1 MASGSNAN
9 IQGDNLLEDI
19 LEAAGCRCRDTM
31 RMVDIDTFFTNR
43 SVPLV
48 DGDSKRTVARN
59 TLASLPQHKALNL
72 VLELAENTKDI
83 PLQDAVFRLQDE
95 GQPEITAI
103 TRDRVADLL
112 ATRMHG
118 EGVRPETFE
127 ALFDLSGTADFLL
140 GPTRIEGLRS
150 HATGPNPAW
159 NARDVFEFVGAMN
172 CPTRRFARLAETA
185 LDPRLRDPSE
195 QDALARAMS
204 EILKVD
210 GFEVAQIGEISGR
223 ATFTVRQVRRGVE
236 GRPKNLI
243 FASIGPKPRLGF
255 SDAIDNEIVVLD
267 HAASCLIFDLPI
279 GNGLTWLDLV
289 HWWMQRESLSNLVE
303 ARTALGKRLI
313 ASLEDGPEKHLF
325 AAYFRLFSEK
335 LGERLPALIPQVY
348 LHYDPEI
355 ARRLPDKQALFRQ
368 RMDFLMLL
376 PGRQR
381 IVIEIDG
388 KHHYA
393 DGDRADPRRYAR
405 MVEADRALRIRGYE
419 VFRFGGAEFSLA
431 NEAGSEAVDRLIASF
446 FRQLFDAH
454 GVK

>member
-1 MASGSNAN
+1 MAAGVTAI
-9 IQGDNLLEDI
+9 IQGNNLMEDI
-19 LEAAGCRCRDTM
+19 LEAAGCRFRDTM

-59 TLASLPQHKALNL
+59 TLASLPQQKALQL
-72 VLELAENTKDI
+72 VQELAEQTKDI

-103 TRDRVADLL
+103 TRDRIAYLL

-118 EGVRPETFE
+118 EGVRPEIIC
-127 ALFDLSGTADFLL
+127 ALFDLSGAADFF
-140 GPTRIEGLRS
+140 GPSKVDELRI
-150 HATGPNPAW
+150 HATGSEPTW
-159 NARDVFEFVGAMN
+159 NARDVFEFVGATA
-172 CPTRRFARLAETA
+172 CPTRRFARLVEST
-185 LDPRLRDPSE
+185 LDPRIRDA
-195 QDALARAMS
+195 DAQGTLAIALS
-204 EILKVD
+204 EILLID
-210 GFEVAQIGEISGR
+210 GYEVAQTGEISGR
-223 ATFTVRQVRRGVE
+223 ATYTVRQVRRGVE

-255 SDAIDNEIVVLD
+255 SDAIDNEIIVLD

-289 HWWMQRESLSNLVE
+289 RWWMQREGLSNLVE

-313 ASLEDGPEKHLF
+313 ASLDDGPEKHLF
-325 AAYFRLFSEK
+325 AAYFRLFSET

-348 LHYDPEI
+348 LHYDPEVV
-355 ARRLPDKQALFRQ
+355 RRLPDKQALFRQ

-405 MVEADRALRIRGYE
+405 MVEADRALRLRGYE

-431 NEAGSEAVDRLIASF
+431 NEAGNEAVDRLIASF

>member
-1 MASGSNAN
+1 MTAGATAN
-9 IQGDNLLEDI
+9 IQGNNLLEDI
-19 LEAAGCRCRDTM
+19 LEAAGCRFRDTM

-48 DGDSKRTVARN
+48 DGDSKMTVARN
-59 TLASLPQHKALNL
+59 TLASLPQQKALQL
-72 VLELAENTKDI
+72 VLELAEQTKDI

-118 EGVRPETFE
+118 EGVRPEIIC
-127 ALFDLSGTADFLL
+127 ALFDLNSAVEFFGPSKADEL
-140 GPTRIEGLRS
+140 RI
-150 HATGPNPAW
+150 HATGPEPTW
-159 NARDVFEFVGAMN
+159 NARDVFEFVGAMV
-172 CPTRRFARLAETA
+172 CPTRRFARLVEST
-185 LDPRLRDPSE
+185 LDPRIRDAE
-195 QDALARAMS
+195 AQGTLAKALS
-204 EILKVD
+204 EILLID
-210 GFEVAQIGEISGR
+210 RYEVARTGEISGR
-223 ATFTVRQVRRGVE
+223 ATYTVRQVRRGVE

-279 GNGLTWLDLV
+279 GNGLSWLDLV
-289 HWWMQRESLSNLVE
+289 HWWMQRESVSNLVE

-313 ASLEDGPEKHLF
+313 ASLDDGPEKHLF

-355 ARRLPDKQALFRQ
+355 VRRLPDKQALFRQ

-405 MVEADRALRIRGYE
+405 MVEADRALRLRGYE

-431 NEAGSEAVDRLIASF
+431 NEAGNEAVDRLIASF

>member
-1 MASGSNAN
+1 MVSTAGAN
-9 IQGDNLLEDI
+9 VQSKNLLEDI
-19 LEAAGCRCRDTM
+19 LEAAGCRFRDAM
-31 RMVDIDTFFTNR
+31 RGVDIDAYFTSR

-48 DGDSKRTVARN
+48 EGDSKKMVARN
-59 TLASLPQHKALNL
+59 TLASLPQRKALQL
-72 VLELAENTKDI
+72 VLELAQQTKDI

-95 GQPEITAI
+95 GQPDISVI

-112 ATRMHG
+112 GTRMHG
-118 EGVRPETFE
+118 KGVRPEIID
-127 ALFDLSGTADFLL
+127 ALFDLSSAADFF
-140 GPTRIEGLRS
+140 GPSKGDDLRIN
-150 HATGPNPAW
+150 ATGPQPTW
-159 NARDVFEFVGAMN
+159 NARDVFELVGAMV
-172 CPTRRFARLAETA
+172 CPTRRFALLVETT
-185 LDPRLRDPSE
+185 LDPRIRDADD
-195 QDALARAMS
+195 QDALAIALS
-204 EILKVD
+204 EILRID
-210 GFEVAQIGEISGR
+210 GFEVARTGGISGR
-223 ATFTVRQVRRGVE
+223 ATYSVRPVRRGVE

-279 GNGLTWLDLV
+279 GNELTWLDLV
-289 HWWMQRESLSNLVE
+289 RWWMQRESISDLVE

-313 ASLEDGPEKHLF
+313 ASLDDGPEKQFF

-335 LGERLPALIPQVY
+335 LGERLPALVPQVY

-355 ARRLPDKQALFRQ
+355 VSRLPDKQALFRQ

-381 IVIEIDG
+381 VVIEIDG

-393 DGDRADPRRYAR
+393 DGDRADPQRYAR

-419 VFRFGGAEFSLA
+419 VFRFGGAEFLQT
-431 NEAGSEAVDRLIASF
+431 NGTGHDTVDKMIAAF
-446 FRQLFDAH
+446 FEQLFAAH
-454 GVK
+454 RLK